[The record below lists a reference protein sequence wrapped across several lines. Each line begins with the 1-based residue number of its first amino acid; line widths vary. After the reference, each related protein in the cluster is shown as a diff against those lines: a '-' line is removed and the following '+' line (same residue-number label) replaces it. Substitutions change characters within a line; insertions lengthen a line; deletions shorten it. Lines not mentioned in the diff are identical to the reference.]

1 MPQVHSPD
9 PFMFENL
16 SYQEI
21 LRLKLSVTE
30 LRSLFKLLYLTD
42 PYNSQL
48 SMQGMNSSQLD
59 NDLLKLEYFFD
70 AVMSRKQA
78 GGF

>member
-1 MPQVHSPD
+1 
-9 PFMFENL
+9 MFEKL

-21 LRLKLSVTE
+21 MRLKLSVAE

-48 SMQGMNSSQLD
+48 FAQGMNSSQLD
-59 NDLLKLEYFFD
+59 NDLARLEYFFD
-70 AVMSRKQA
+70 AAMARKQA